1 MDNRGKAAALVGL
14 SAIGGILAYYGISQ
28 YGNEKEEP
36 VEVETID
43 QETSVNNDQETSV
56 NNDKK
61 EESVADT
68 VGSYLTNLVTGSKNI
83 KLSIDETDGD
93 KEQGKEVLTEKVTNE
108 ESKKTEGED
117 NKAKWSKYWSNE
129 YDKQQNNNNNKD
141 KSGEGACAAD
151 FN

>member
-36 VEVETID
+36 VEVETSD
-43 QETSVNNDQETSV
+43 KETSV

-93 KEQGKEVLTEKVTNE
+93 KEKSKEVLTKKVTNE
-108 ESKKTEGED
+108 ESKKTEGGED

-129 YDKQQNNNNNKD
+129 YDKQQNTKD
-141 KSGEGACAAD
+141 KSEEEASAAD

>member
-36 VEVETID
+36 VEVKTID
-43 QETSVNNDQETSV
+43 KETSV

-93 KEQGKEVLTEKVTNE
+93 KEQSKEVSTEKVTNE

-129 YDKQQNNNNNKD
+129 YDKQQNNNNND
-141 KSGEGACAAD
+141 KSGEEACAAD

>member
-36 VEVETID
+36 VEVKTID
-43 QETSVNNDQETSV
+43 KETSV

-93 KEQGKEVLTEKVTNE
+93 KEQSKEVSTEKVTNE
-108 ESKKTEGED
+108 QSKKTDGED

>member
-36 VEVETID
+36 VEVETI
-43 QETSVNNDQETSV
+43 DQETSV

-108 ESKKTEGED
+108 ESKKIEGSED

-129 YDKQQNNNNNKD
+129 YDKQQNTKG
-141 KSGEGACAAD
+141 KSEEEASAAD

>member
-1 MDNRGKAAALVGL
+1 MFA
-14 SAIGGILAYYGISQ
+14 
-28 YGNEKEEP
+28 
-36 VEVETID
+36 
-43 QETSVNNDQETSV
+43 
-56 NNDKK
+56 
-61 EESVADT
+61 
-68 VGSYLTNLVTGSKNI
+68 GSKNI

-93 KEQGKEVLTEKVTNE
+93 KEQSKEVSTEKVTNE

-129 YDKQQNNNNNKD
+129 YDKQQNNNNNNNKD

>member
-43 QETSVNNDQETSV
+43 KETSV

-83 KLSIDETDGD
+83 KLSIDETDGN
-93 KEQGKEVLTEKVTNE
+93 KEQGKEVLTEK
-108 ESKKTEGED
+108 
-117 NKAKWSKYWSNE
+117 
-129 YDKQQNNNNNKD
+129 
-141 KSGEGACAAD
+141 
-151 FN
+151 

>member
-36 VEVETID
+36 TELANVDTDPIVKD
-43 QETSVNNDQETSV
+43 
-56 NNDKK
+56 DKK

-93 KEQGKEVLTEKVTNE
+93 KEQSKETSTEKVTNE
-108 ESKKTEGED
+108 ESKKTEGGED

-129 YDKQQNNNNNKD
+129 YSKQQKTTEND
-141 KSGEGACAAD
+141 ETDGEASAAD

>member
-36 VEVETID
+36 VEVETI
-43 QETSVNNDQETSV
+43 SKETSV

-68 VGSYLTNLVTGSKNI
+68 VGSYLTNLVTGNKNI

-93 KEQGKEVLTEKVTNE
+93 KEQSKEASTEKVTSK
-108 ESKKTEGED
+108 ESTKPVGNED

-129 YDKQQNNNNNKD
+129 YDKQQNNNKLEEEA
-141 KSGEGACAAD
+141 SAAD

>member
-36 VEVETID
+36 VEVETSD
-43 QETSVNNDQETSV
+43 KETPV

-83 KLSIDETDGD
+83 KLSIDETDDD

-108 ESKKTEGED
+108 ESKKTEGGED

-129 YDKQQNNNNNKD
+129 YDKQQNTKD
-141 KSGEGACAAD
+141 KSEEEASAAD

>member
-43 QETSVNNDQETSV
+43 KETSV

-93 KEQGKEVLTEKVTNE
+93 KEQGKEVLTENVTNE
-108 ESKKTEGED
+108 ESKKTEGGED

-129 YDKQQNNNNNKD
+129 YDKQQNTKD
-141 KSGEGACAAD
+141 KSEEEASAAD

>member
-43 QETSVNNDQETSV
+43 KETSV

-93 KEQGKEVLTEKVTNE
+93 KEQSKEASTEKVTNE
-108 ESKKTEGED
+108 ESKKTESNED

-129 YDKQQNNNNNKD
+129 YSKQQKTTEND
-141 KSGEGACAAD
+141 EIEEEASAAD

>member
-36 VEVETID
+36 
-43 QETSVNNDQETSV
+43 
-56 NNDKK
+56 
-61 EESVADT
+61 ADA

-93 KEQGKEVLTEKVTNE
+93 KEQGKEFLTENVTNE
-108 ESKKTEGED
+108 KKKKTEGGED

-129 YDKQQNNNNNKD
+129 YDKQQNTKD
-141 KSGEGACAAD
+141 KPEEEASAAD

>member
-43 QETSVNNDQETSV
+43 KETSV

-61 EESVADT
+61 EESVADA

-93 KEQGKEVLTEKVTNE
+93 KEQGKEVLTENVTNE
-108 ESKKTEGED
+108 ESKKTEGGED

-129 YDKQQNNNNNKD
+129 YDKQQNTKD
-141 KSGEGACAAD
+141 KSEEEASAAD

>member
-36 VEVETID
+36 VEVKTID
-43 QETSVNNDQETSV
+43 KETSV

-93 KEQGKEVLTEKVTNE
+93 KEQSKEVSTEKVTNE
-108 ESKKTEGED
+108 DSKKTEGED

-129 YDKQQNNNNNKD
+129 YDKQQNNNDN
-141 KSGEGACAAD
+141 SEEEASAAD

>member
-36 VEVETID
+36 VEVET
-43 QETSVNNDQETSV
+43 NDKETSV

-83 KLSIDETDGD
+83 KLSIDETDSD
-93 KEQGKEVLTEKVTNE
+93 KEQSKEVSTEVTNE

>member
-36 VEVETID
+36 AELANVDTDPIVKD
-43 QETSVNNDQETSV
+43 
-56 NNDKK
+56 DKK
-61 EESVADT
+61 EESVAAT

-93 KEQGKEVLTEKVTNE
+93 KEQSKEASTEKVTNE
-108 ESKKTEGED
+108 ESKKTESNED

-129 YDKQQNNNNNKD
+129 YSKQQKTTEND
-141 KSGEGACAAD
+141 EEEASAAD

>member
-36 VEVETID
+36 VEVET
-43 QETSVNNDQETSV
+43 NDKETSV

-93 KEQGKEVLTEKVTNE
+93 KEQSKEVSTEKVTNE

-129 YDKQQNNNNNKD
+129 YDKQQNNNDN
-141 KSGEGACAAD
+141 SEEEASAAD

>member
-36 VEVETID
+36 AELANVD
-43 QETSVNNDQETSV
+43 KETSV

-108 ESKKTEGED
+108 ESKKTEGGED

-129 YDKQQNNNNNKD
+129 YDKQQNPKD
-141 KSGEGACAAD
+141 KSEEEASAAD

>member
-36 VEVETID
+36 VEVETI
-43 QETSVNNDQETSV
+43 SKETSV

-68 VGSYLTNLVTGSKNI
+68 VGSYLTNLVTGNKNI
-83 KLSIDETDGD
+83 KLSIDETDSD
-93 KEQGKEVLTEKVTNE
+93 KEQSKEQSKEASTEKVKSK
-108 ESKKTEGED
+108 ESTKPVGNED

-129 YDKQQNNNNNKD
+129 YDKQQNNN
-141 KSGEGACAAD
+141 KSEEASAAD

>member
-28 YGNEKEEP
+28 YGNEKQEP
-36 VEVETID
+36 VEVNTID
-43 QETSVNNDQETSV
+43 KETSV

-93 KEQGKEVLTEKVTNE
+93 KEQSKEVSTEKVTNE

>member
-36 VEVETID
+36 VEVETSD
-43 QETSVNNDQETSV
+43 KETSV

-93 KEQGKEVLTEKVTNE
+93 KEKSKEVLTEKATNE
-108 ESKKTEGED
+108 VSKKTEGGED

-129 YDKQQNNNNNKD
+129 YDKQQNTKD
-141 KSGEGACAAD
+141 KSEEEASAAD

>member
-43 QETSVNNDQETSV
+43 KETSV

-68 VGSYLTNLVTGSKNI
+68 VGSYLTNLVTGNKNI
-83 KLSIDETDGD
+83 KLSIDETDSD
-93 KEQGKEVLTEKVTNE
+93 KEQSKEASTEVTSE
-108 ESKKTEGED
+108 ESTKPVGNED

-129 YDKQQNNNNNKD
+129 YDKQQNNND
-141 KSGEGACAAD
+141 KSEEEASAAD

>member
-43 QETSVNNDQETSV
+43 KETSV

-108 ESKKTEGED
+108 ESKKTEGGED

-129 YDKQQNNNNNKD
+129 YDKQQNTKD
-141 KSGEGACAAD
+141 KSEEASAAD

>member
-36 VEVETID
+36 VEVETI
-43 QETSVNNDQETSV
+43 DQETSV

-108 ESKKTEGED
+108 ESKKTEGGED

-129 YDKQQNNNNNKD
+129 YDKQQNTKD
-141 KSGEGACAAD
+141 KSEEEASAAD

>member
-36 VEVETID
+36 VEVETSD
-43 QETSVNNDQETSV
+43 KETPV

-83 KLSIDETDGD
+83 KLSIDETDDD

-108 ESKKTEGED
+108 ESKKTEGGED

-129 YDKQQNNNNNKD
+129 YDLL
-141 KSGEGACAAD
+141 SLRSVGLLVSS
-151 FN
+151 F

>member
-43 QETSVNNDQETSV
+43 KETSV

-93 KEQGKEVLTEKVTNE
+93 KEQGKEVLTENVTNE
-108 ESKKTEGED
+108 ESKETEGGED

-129 YDKQQNNNNNKD
+129 YDKQQNTKD
-141 KSGEGACAAD
+141 KPEEEASAAD

>member
-36 VEVETID
+36 VEVKTID
-43 QETSVNNDQETSV
+43 KETSV

-93 KEQGKEVLTEKVTNE
+93 KEQSKEVSTEKVTNE

>member
-43 QETSVNNDQETSV
+43 KETSV

-93 KEQGKEVLTEKVTNE
+93 KEKSKEVLTEKATNE
-108 ESKKTEGED
+108 VSKKTEGGED

-129 YDKQQNNNNNKD
+129 YDKQQNNNKD
-141 KSGEGACAAD
+141 KSGEEACAAD